1 MPKLKTVPN
10 GLLVFFEGIDG
21 VGKTTQLELL
31 AERLQKDGWLVQHSR
46 SHGGTPIG
54 EALREVSLSHI
65 ERPVATDFYVSL
77 AMHIALL
84 AQVRAWRAEG
94 AIILIDR
101 GPLSLVAYQIYG
113 DGLSE
118 KAAWPIVENDFRA
131 FAPELVITYSA
142 PVETA
147 LKRAKAHKAATADY
161 FENKPAGYFERVQE
175 GYLEASKRFQAKV
188 IDANRSLDKVQ
199 ADTLKAVQSVLTH
212 IARNKAPIANEK
224 PRTPPR

>member
-21 VGKTTQLELL
+21 AGKTTQLKLL
-31 AERLQKDGWLVQHSR
+31 ADQLKNDGWLVEHSR

-84 AQVRAWRAEG
+84 EQVRSWREQG

-118 KAAWPIVENDFRA
+118 QAAWPIVENDFRA

-142 PVETA
+142 PVKTA
-147 LKRAKAHKAATADY
+147 LTRAKVHKAAAADY
-161 FENKPAGYFERVQE
+161 FENKPPGYFQRVQK
-175 GYLEASKRFQAKV
+175 GYLAASERLGAQ
-188 IDANRSLDKVQ
+188 IINANRPIKAVQ
-199 ADTLKAVQSVLTH
+199 TETYATVQSVLQTKST
-212 IARNKAPIANEK
+212 KA
-224 PRTPPR
+224 